1 MPATRQRPRRRPGRA
16 AALASSWALTF
27 VLAGAPALTAA
38 SPAVAASPDPLAGV
52 GSLHRATVRVTIVS
66 VDPATRHVVVDD
78 GSGQHFTLKAPAE
91 MRNFDQLQPGQKI
104 TATYAV
110 QTAFA
115 LSPPNGELP
124 PDTETT
130 LTARAAKGELPA
142 ALVTNHIVVTGAV
155 IGIDLPNNTLKVVSP
170 KGGEVYSFEVRTE
183 AGRAALPKLKVGDK
197 ITAYITEGMLL
208 AATPG

>member
-1 MPATRQRPRRRPGRA
+1 MPATQASPRRRLEGA
-16 AALASSWALTF
+16 AALALSIL
-27 VLAGAPALTAA
+27 LAGAPALVVA
-38 SPAVAASPDPLAGV
+38 SHAVAASEDPLAGV
-52 GSLHRATVRVTIVS
+52 GSLRKVTVTATVVS
-66 VDPATRHVVVDD
+66 VDPATRHVVVDHA
-78 GSGQHFTLKAPAE
+78 GQHFTLKAPPE

-115 LSPPNGELP
+115 LSPPNGQLP

-130 LTARAAKGELPA
+130 IAARAAKGELPA
-142 ALVTNHIVVTGAV
+142 AVVTNHIVVTGA
-155 IGIDLPNNTLKVVSP
+155 ILGIDTTHNMLKVVSP
-170 KGGEVYSFEVRTE
+170 QGGEVYNVEVRTV